1 MGGPNHSVLK
11 VGKPFY
17 PHISWLV
24 LTGSDRKPL
33 ACDQRFHVGRRHK
46 SEQKLPRDVRG
57 KSSVYAVKMLS
68 LLLHKIGMQA
78 IAKQPRPSDGRSEL
92 LLILMRLGIADG
104 QDLLRFFPS
113 GTLQPPVRQAMP
125 HNSVQYSVQS
135 LAYRLWLVQAFC
147 CFRRRIYPAAGT
159 LPVCARSH
167 G

>member
-1 MGGPNHSVLK
+1 MGGSNHSVLK
-11 VGKPFY
+11 VDRTFY